1 MANFIIKE
9 VIMKKRLLALVFSA
23 FVFIFTFSNSF
34 ASDEAVNSEAYTNP
48 GIFDNLGTNMFN
60 TFFSP
65 VGTLHLAAFGSTYGL
80 SQSKADYRVHNY
92 FSKHEEYHPVMAPA
106 AFIGYSLPVLASVP
120 LYLYGRINNDRSIL
134 GAGCAVIQANMIA
147 LGYST
152 ALKAV
157 TGRPHPG
164 DSRNDDKKELSREFR
179 FGFMRGGVDWGWP
192 SGHTIV
198 SMTTVMTLATY
209 YPDNIWI
216 KAFGFP
222 FVGYMMVSMVG
233 SHKGEIHW
241 FSDTIAGALMGI
253 AIGYTVGNSFHDSVF
268 GGPKESGGLSFSPII
283 GYGEY
288 GLSLSYVF

>member
-1 MANFIIKE
+1 
-9 VIMKKRLLALVFSA
+9 MKKSVFASVLGALVLMITCSD
-23 FVFIFTFSNSF
+23 SF
-34 ASDEAVNSEAYTNP
+34 ASEDVTNIGTDNEP
-48 GIFDNLGTNMFN
+48 GILDNLGSNTFN
-60 TFFSP
+60 SFFSP
-65 VGTLHLAAFGSTYGL
+65 VGALHLAAFGSTYGL
-80 SQSKADYRVHNY
+80 SQSGVDYRVHNY
-92 FSKHEEYHPVMAPA
+92 FSKHGEYHPAMAPA
-106 AFIGYSLPVLASVP
+106 AFIGYTLPVLASAP

-152 ALKAV
+152 ALKAA

-164 DSRNDDKKELSREFR
+164 DNRNEDKKELSREFR

-216 KAFGFP
+216 KAVGYP
-222 FVGYMMVSMVG
+222 FVGYMMVSMFG
-233 SHKGEIHW
+233 SHEGKMHW

-253 AIGYTVGNSFHDSVF
+253 AIGYTVGDSYHDSVF
-268 GGPKESGGLSFSPII
+268 GGPKQSGGLSVSPIL
-283 GYGEY
+283 GYREY
-288 GLSLSYVF
+288 GLSLTYVY